1 MATLSQIERALH
13 NAHDAGDEEA
23 ARHLASV
30 YKSMQAEQP
39 EQSLAQAQPK
49 PLEYEGR
56 PVESMSGPSKFLVGV
71 GNTVQD
77 LGRGAAQIYG
87 NPAPNDFGGTD
98 DVKQSRAL
106 REELNKSGAGMS
118 GNIAGA
124 VAPAMMTG
132 GASLPAVVASGAVF
146 GALQPTEEGNNKLMR
161 AANMATSAGAG
172 AAGMAAG
179 KAISQTPNALSWLVG
194 NLGTHTG
201 GESIKQAAK
210 AGAAGGKKAESFLE
224 NMRNA
229 DTNYSGVV
237 DDMKGALGNMRQQ
250 MGETYRQ
257 GMASVKADRTILN
270 FEPIKKAVDESF
282 SIGVSSGGHVMN
294 PSAANVQKEI
304 ARQVKIWEKGRPE
317 LDHTAQG
324 MDELKRTIGNI
335 RDKTDFGTPER
346 VVADRAYNS
355 IKDQIIKQAPQYKD
369 VMSKYEKDIGQI
381 DEITRTLSLG
391 DKAAKDTAMRK
402 ALSLTRNNA
411 NTNYGNRLKL
421 AQDLEQ
427 NGAPNLMS
435 DLSGQALNTW
445 TPRGLGGMI
454 ASGTAGYGLASMN
467 PAILPLLAAQSP
479 RLMGETAYY
488 AGKIGKKTGANKLM
502 SGLANNAGNIGVG
515 INNYLLGQ

>member
-1 MATLSQIERALH
+1 MARVTDPALI
-13 NAHDAGDEEA
+13 AQLEGKDASKKKKVTDPALIAQLESEEQ
-23 ARHLASV
+23 
-30 YKSMQAEQP
+30 QAF
-39 EQSLAQAQPK
+39 
-49 PLEYEGR
+49 EYEGR
-56 PVESMSGPSKFLVGV
+56 QVESMSGPSQFLAGV
-71 GNTVQD
+71 GNTVMD
-77 LGRGAAQIYG
+77 IGRGAVQIYG
-87 NPAPNDFGGTD
+87 NPAPNEFGGVE
-98 DVKQSRAL
+98 DVAQSKAL
-106 REELNKSGAGMS
+106 REELNKSGAGMA
-118 GNIAGA
+118 GNIVGA
-124 VAPAMMTG
+124 VAPAVMTG
-132 GASLPAVVASGAVF
+132 GTSFPAVMASGAAY
-146 GALQPTEEGNNKLMR
+146 GALQPTEGGDNKLTR
-161 AANMATSAGAG
+161 AANIATGAASG
-172 AAGMAAG
+172 AAGVGVG
-179 KAISQTPNALSWLVG
+179 KIIEKIPNALAWMVG

-201 GESIKQAAK
+201 GESLKQAAK

-229 DTNYSGVV
+229 DANYSGVV

-250 MGETYRQ
+250 MGDAYRQ
-257 GMASVKADRTILN
+257 GMASVKADRTILD
-270 FEPIKKAVDESF
+270 FQPIKKAVDDSF

-304 ARQVKIWEKGRPE
+304 AKQVKIWEKGNPM

-324 MDELKRTIGNI
+324 MDELKRTVGNI

-369 VMSKYEKDIGQI
+369 VMTKYEKYIGQI

-421 AQDLEQ
+421 AQELEQ
-427 NGAPNLMS
+427 SGAPNLMS

-467 PAILPLLAAQSP
+467 PAIAPLLAMQSP
-479 RLMGETAYY
+479 RLMGEAAYY
-488 AGKIGKKTGANKLM
+488 AGKLGSRTGTNKLM
-502 SGLANNAGNIGVG
+502 SGLTNNAGNIGVG
-515 INNYLLGQ
+515 INNYLGQ